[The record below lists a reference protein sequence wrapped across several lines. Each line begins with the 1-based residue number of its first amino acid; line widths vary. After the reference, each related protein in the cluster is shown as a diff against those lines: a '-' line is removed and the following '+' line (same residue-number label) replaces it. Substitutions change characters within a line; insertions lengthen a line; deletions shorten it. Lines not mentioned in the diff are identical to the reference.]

1 MDGDL
6 EDRSRRVEVRG
17 GRGRGE
23 ERLGQ
28 KLAWSDRHVL
38 GSICCAHISIRGREW
53 MNEQGDGLVLIKD
66 VECLNG
72 IAQHLVH
79 MFVSNGSR

>member
-1 MDGDL
+1 
-6 EDRSRRVEVRG
+6 
-17 GRGRGE
+17 
-23 ERLGQ
+23 
-28 KLAWSDRHVL
+28 
-38 GSICCAHISIRGREW
+38 

-79 MFVSNGSR
+79 MFVSNGSQQWGKPGMLLYLNLCNV